1 MMRILLALL
10 VLVGTGFSLP
20 VAAQYPERAVTMLT
34 GYPAGG
40 LVDVVARLV
49 AENMKPKFPK
59 GLVVQI
65 KPGAAG
71 SVAVTELV
79 RAPADGYT
87 FILTPHS
94 ALVIAPQLQ
103 ELAYKTPDD
112 YLPFI
117 NLVSYYPMI
126 AVRAESPYQSI
137 QDLVSDAKS
146 RPGQIR
152 VGSPGE
158 GTSSHLNLEEF
169 MRLAGIR
176 MIHAPYQGWAHSSV
190 AVLGGHID
198 AVVAQPGELKGQV
211 DGKRMRV
218 LVNFTPKRHP
228 VFPDVPTARESGW
241 DVSNGVWYL
250 LMAPKG
256 TPAPVVKY
264 LHDAAKEAIED
275 PKFARLMG
283 ERGIDVDYR
292 TGEALRADLARE
304 YKTHND
310 ILRRVGML
318 KN

>member
-1 MMRILLALL
+1 MRSVLAAILGLL
-10 VLVGTGFSLP
+10 LCVP
-20 VAAQYPERAVTMLT
+20 AAAQYPERPVTMLT

-40 LVDVVARLV
+40 LVDVTARVL
-49 AENMKPKFPK
+49 AEGMKPKFPR

-79 RAPADGYT
+79 RSQPDGYT

-94 ALVIAPQLQ
+94 ALVIAAQLQ

-117 NLVSYYPMI
+117 NVVSYYPMI
-126 AVRAESPYQSI
+126 AVRTESPYKTAQE
-137 QDLVSDAKS
+137 LVADAKAK
-146 RPGQIR
+146 PGQVR

-169 MRLAGIR
+169 MRLAGIK

-218 LVNFTPKRHP
+218 LVAFQPKRHP
-228 VFPDVPTARESGW
+228 VFPDVPTAKELGW
-241 DVSNGVWYL
+241 DVANGVWYL

-256 TPAPVVKY
+256 TPAAVVKY

-275 PKFARLMG
+275 PKFGKLMA

-292 TGEALRADLARE
+292 PGDALRAGLWRE
-304 YKTHND
+304 YKAHTE
-310 ILRRVGML
+310 ILRRIGML

>member
-1 MMRILLALL
+1 MMVRILVASL
-10 VLVGTGFSLP
+10 VFGASLP
-20 VAAQYPERAVTMLT
+20 VAAQYPERPVTMLT

-59 GLVVQI
+59 GLVVQM

-79 RAPADGYT
+79 RAQPDGYT

-126 AVRAESPYQSI
+126 AVRAESPYKSI
-137 QDLVSDAKS
+137 QDLVADARSK
-146 RPGQIR
+146 PGQIR

-169 MRLAGIR
+169 MRLAGIK
-176 MIHAPYQGWAHSSV
+176 MIHAPYQGWAHSST

-275 PKFARLMG
+275 PKFAKLMG

-304 YKTHND
+304 YKVHND
-310 ILRRVGML
+310 ILRRIGML

>member
-1 MMRILLALL
+1 MLVRALLATL
-10 VLVGTGFSLP
+10 VLGASLP
-20 VAAQYPERAVTMLT
+20 VAAQYPERPVTMLT

-49 AENMKPKFPK
+49 AENMKPKFPR
-59 GLVVQI
+59 GLVVQV

-79 RAPADGYT
+79 RSQPDGYT

-117 NLVSYYPMI
+117 NVVSYYPMI
-126 AVRAESPYQSI
+126 AVRTESPYKTV
-137 QDLVSDAKS
+137 QDLVADAKS
-146 RPGQIR
+146 KPGQIR

-176 MIHAPYQGWAHSSV
+176 MIHAPYQGWAHSSA

-218 LVNFTPKRHP
+218 LVNFTPQRHA
-228 VFPDVPTARESGW
+228 VFPDVPTARELGW

-250 LMAPKG
+250 LMVPKG

-304 YKTHND
+304 YKVHND
-310 ILRRVGML
+310 ILRRIGML

>member
-1 MMRILLALL
+1 MLRILLAAL
-10 VLVGTGFSLP
+10 VLGASLP
-20 VAAQYPERAVTMLT
+20 VAAQYPERPVTVLT

-71 SVAVTELV
+71 SVAVTELM
-79 RAPADGYT
+79 RAQPDGYT

-126 AVRAESPYQSI
+126 AVRTESAYKTI
-137 QDLVSDAKS
+137 QDLVADGKS

-169 MRLAGIR
+169 MRLAGIK

-250 LMAPKG
+250 LMVPKG

-275 PKFARLMG
+275 PKFGRLMA

-292 TGEALRADLARE
+292 TGEALRADLVRE
-304 YKTHND
+304 YKVHND
-310 ILRRVGML
+310 ILRRIGML